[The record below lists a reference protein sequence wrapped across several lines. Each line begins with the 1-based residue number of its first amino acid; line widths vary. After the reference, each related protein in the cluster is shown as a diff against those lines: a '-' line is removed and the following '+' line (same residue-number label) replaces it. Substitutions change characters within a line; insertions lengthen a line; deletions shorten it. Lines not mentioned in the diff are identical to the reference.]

1 MELLRAQKVSFTYPG
16 TKRFVVR
23 DLNLHI
29 EQGET
34 VAVIGKSGC
43 GKTTL
48 LRLLAGFMAPTTGE
62 MHKDPGV
69 RLSFVFQDARLL
81 PWMRVGENIA
91 VAIRHDSKA
100 EQTRK
105 VGDVLARVELSDA
118 INDYPETLSGGMA
131 QRVAL
136 ARALVVTPDLMLMD
150 EPFAS
155 LDAITKSALQDD
167 FLKIKKTSNLS
178 AVLVTHDVFEAV
190 KLADRVFVM
199 SEGALDSEV
208 NLRDLTDI
216 ERFERA
222 KALLVRLKNKTRDH
236 EPDRQ

>member
-1 MELLRAQKVSFTYPG
+1 
-16 TKRFVVR
+16 
-23 DLNLHI
+23 
-29 EQGET
+29 
-34 VAVIGKSGC
+34 
-43 GKTTL
+43 
-48 LRLLAGFMAPTTGE
+48 
-62 MHKDPGV
+62 
-69 RLSFVFQDARLL
+69 
-81 PWMRVGENIA
+81 
-91 VAIRHDSKA
+91 
-100 EQTRK
+100 
-105 VGDVLARVELSDA
+105 
-118 INDYPETLSGGMA
+118 TLSGGMA

-167 FLKIKKTSNLS
+167 FLKIKKSSNLS